1 MDQKM
6 IDELGKFG
14 VEVVRARH
22 VAVEEFFCT
31 DEEADVLS
39 KSELIEDKMKFKQL
53 EDMKK
58 VDGGYAKFSQSAGEG
73 KDIFVVLPK
82 GKQIKVFTGSFG
94 AEIEGKISADTPDI
108 TREKEN
114 VEKPIIV
121 RS

>member
-1 MDQKM
+1 MDQKL
-6 IDELGKFG
+6 IDEIGKLG

-31 DEEADVLS
+31 DEEANALS
-39 KSELIEDKMKFKQL
+39 KSELIEDKIKFKKL

-73 KDIFVVLPK
+73 KDVFVVLPK
-82 GKQIKVFTGSFG
+82 GKQIKAFTGSSST
-94 AEIEGKISADTPDI
+94 EIEEKISADTPDI

-114 VEKPIIV
+114 VETPIIA